1 MPASAAP
8 LRARFGLRRALTP
21 DPSLDSAKPYRQAS
35 RIMIDLRPIGYVI
48 GLLVTALG
56 VTMLPSLALDLA
68 EGRGQWPVFLQSA
81 IFTCLAGGLVA
92 IACRDTRAA
101 GLSIQQAFL
110 LTTSVWVVLPLFGGL
125 PFMLGATEAR
135 LVDAYFE
142 AMSALTTTGTTV
154 FAGLDDLPKGL
165 LLWRSLLNWLG
176 GLGIV
181 IVAMLFLPIMRVG
194 GMQYFKS
201 EGFDTLGKVLPR
213 ALDIAQGLLN
223 VYIAL
228 TVAGVIAFL
237 MLGMNG
243 LDATAHAM
251 SAVSTG
257 GMSTRDSSLANYS
270 PAIQYT
276 ACVLM
281 IGGSVPFV
289 RLIFLMRGDIGP
301 LWRDSQV
308 RAYLRWM
315 AYAFVLIA
323 VARVWQAGEVS
334 EPLLRATLV
343 NLVSIFSGTGFT
355 SADVSTWGAFA
366 FVVLLATGAIGGCT
380 SSTGCSIKVFRY
392 QVLIGAIT
400 AQIAR
405 VRNPSAITTARLDG
419 QPLSDDVIGSVMV
432 MFTTFV
438 VGYGVVAILLSLTG
452 LTFLEATT
460 GAWTSIFDVGP
471 MFGPS
476 VGPSGSVEAL
486 PDAAKWIMAVAMVL
500 GRLEIVSVL
509 VLLRPVFWRG

>member
-1 MPASAAP
+1 MVE
-8 LRARFGLRRALTP
+8 
-21 DPSLDSAKPYRQAS
+21 
-35 RIMIDLRPIGYVI
+35 LRPIGYI
-48 GLLVTALG
+48 LGLLVATLG
-56 VTMLPSLALDLA
+56 LTMIPPFLVDLA
-68 EGRGQWPVFLQSA
+68 EGRGEWPVFLQ
-81 IFTCLAGGLVA
+81 AGLITFLTGALVA
-92 IACRDTRAA
+92 VASRDTRAA

-110 LTTSVWVVLPLFGGL
+110 MTTLAWLLLPLFGAL
-125 PFMLGATEAR
+125 PFMLGATNAR

-142 AMSALTTTGTTV
+142 AMSGITTTGTTV

-228 TVAGVIAFL
+228 TLLGVIVFL
-237 MLGMNG
+237 ILGMNG

-270 PAIQYT
+270 PAIQYV

-289 RLIFLMRGDIGP
+289 RLIFLLRGDVGP

-308 RAYLRWM
+308 RTYLRWM
-315 AYAFVLIA
+315 AYAFVML
-323 VARVWQAGEVS
+323 VAARAWQAGGIS
-334 EPLLRATLV
+334 EPLLRSTLV

-355 SADVSTWGAFA
+355 SADFSTWGSFA

-392 QVLIGAIT
+392 QVLIAAIR

-405 VRNPSAITTARLDG
+405 VRNPSAITTTRLDG
-419 QPLSDDVIGSVMV
+419 KPLSEDVIASVMV

-438 VGYGVVAILLSLTG
+438 VGYGVVAVLLSLTG
-452 LTFLEATT
+452 LNFIESVT

-471 MFGPS
+471 AFGPRVS
-476 VGPSGSVEAL
+476 PSGSVENF

-509 VLLRPVFWRG
+509 VLFRPVFWRG